1 MYAATFNPPSSI
13 PSSSPSFFPQ
23 IQIHSTL
30 HDSDSPARLSTACF
44 PPPPPPPHSPPRT
57 MTEAKRLHAVSSARI
72 SKNSSAVFSRSKGFA
87 TRDQRLPASPP
98 LLGPAAATAR
108 QGPGIIAAVRARYRD
123 ALDLLF
129 GTPPRVLNA
138 SCAAGVVT
146 IPSQQ
151 QQPRQ
156 RKEKK
161 KNKQTHY
168 PKRRRQSLALWNDK
182 SDEEESDEKMGG
194 TDQVVPGGLQS
205 PALRERDTDDVDAA
219 CSESDGCRCAYELW
233 TAGGVGPELML
244 RTAEELSERILML
257 YGKAVDP
264 ETSDVDYSS
273 LVHSNDF
280 HQYLLSARKLRY
292 FDPLLLNDA
301 ERKAFF
307 LNVYNSLMIH
317 AITVMSKPRTMFE
330 RVSLYNTAAYDIGG
344 RPYSLN
350 MIEHGVL
357 RSNRPGNG
365 PFAQV
370 PFAEN
375 DARKLCVLPSVDPRI
390 HFALNCGARSCP
402 AVRFYEAESLD
413 RTLDSATHVYLQEM
427 EVDAEK
433 RVITLPKLL
442 QWYKS
447 DFSAD
452 GEVDSLIKWTL
463 PYLESYKRDLVNTLL
478 QEKEQGLGSF
488 RVVYAGYDW
497 TVNDSS

>member
-1 MYAATFNPPSSI
+1 MPEAGALRLRAGVTKPS
-13 PSSSPSFFPQ
+13 
-23 IQIHSTL
+23 
-30 HDSDSPARLSTACF
+30 
-44 PPPPPPPHSPPRT
+44 
-57 MTEAKRLHAVSSARI
+57 AKRLFGAGVAR
-72 SKNSSAVFSRSKGFA
+72 RSQGFA

-98 LLGPAAATAR
+98 LLGGAAATHP
-108 QGPGIIAAVRARYRD
+108 PGLMAVVRARYRD

-129 GTPPRVLNA
+129 GSPPPVLNA
-138 SCAAGVVT
+138 SCGAGKCARRA
-146 IPSQQ
+146 SLSLG
-151 QQPRQ
+151 
-156 RKEKK
+156 EKSKTQERGKGEMK
-161 KNKQTHY
+161 KRTY
-168 PKRRRQSLALWNDK
+168 SKRRRMGGMSIGGNGEEEEE
-182 SDEEESDEKMGG
+182 DEEDDDRNVGG
-194 TDQVVPGGLQS
+194 TDQVVPRGVAPEHLRR
-205 PALRERDTDDVDAA
+205 PAESHAASSHADV
-219 CSESDGCRCAYELW
+219 CRCADALW
-233 TAGGVGPELML
+233 TAGGVGAELML

-264 ETSDVDYSS
+264 HTSDVDYAS
-273 LVHSNDF
+273 LMHSNDF

-292 FDPLLLNDA
+292 FDPLLLNDN

-307 LNVYNSLMIH
+307 LNIYNSLMIH
-317 AITVMSKPRTMFE
+317 AIAVMSKPRTMFE
-330 RVSLYNTAAYDIGG
+330 RISLYNTAAYDIGG

-365 PFAQV
+365 PFARV
-370 PFAEN
+370 PFADN

-427 EVDAEK
+427 DVDPDK
-433 RVITLPKLL
+433 RVVTLPKLL

-452 GEVDSLIKWTL
+452 SEVDSLIKWTL
-463 PYLESYKRDLVNTLL
+463 PYLESRKRDLVNTLL